1 MRVRVDVVR
10 SVVAV
15 RSTIYEVAKR
25 SGVSTATVSRVM
37 SEGKGFSPAT
47 GERVRATAAELGWVP
62 NGPARGLASRRTG
75 IVGLIFPDLGG
86 SGQAEEESAL
96 YVDQVIR
103 GAERA
108 ATSAGDAV
116 LIAATQSASGRKL
129 AFSVAGKVDGL
140 VVLARSLPDDDVV
153 ALSKI
158 VPVVMLANRLARK
171 GPDYVEADNRG
182 GSRAVTAHLIGVH
195 GYTDV
200 IFLSGPAQ
208 SPDSDERF
216 AGFRDALR
224 HAGLPEPPRPAASGD
239 FTEAGGAV
247 AVRALI
253 AADRRPRAIVC
264 GNDEMA
270 LGALTAL
277 RSARLRVPADVAVTG
292 FDDISAG
299 RHVRP
304 ALTTVR
310 QPMRELGERSVQLLF
325 ERIGDRDRERQSVM
339 LPTDVIVRRS
349 CGCTSRPM
357 IGRGSR

>member
-1 MRVRVDVVR
+1 M
-10 SVVAV
+10 AV

-37 SEGKGFSPAT
+37 AEGRGFSAET

-62 NGPARGLASRRTG
+62 NGPARGLASKRTG

-116 LIAATQSASGRKL
+116 LIAATRSASGRKL
-129 AFSVAGKVDGL
+129 AFAVAGKVDGL

-153 ALSKI
+153 ALSRI
-158 VPVVMLANRLARK
+158 VPVVMLANRLARS

-182 GSRAVTAHLIGVH
+182 GARAMTAHLIGVH
-195 GYTDV
+195 GYADL
-200 IFLSGPAQ
+200 IFLAGPEM
-208 SPDSDERF
+208 SPDSEERF
-216 AGFRDALR
+216 VGFRDALR
-224 HAGLPEPPRPAASGD
+224 HAGLREPDRPAASGD
-239 FTEAGGAV
+239 FTEAGGAA

-253 AADRRPRAIVC
+253 GRGRRPRAIVC

-277 RSARLRVPADVAVTG
+277 RAARLRVPSDVAVTG

-310 QPMRELGERSVQLLF
+310 QPMGELGERSVELLF
-325 ERIGDRDRERQSVM
+325 ERIVDRDRGRQSVM
-339 LPTDVIVRRS
+339 LPTEVVIRRS

-357 IGRGSR
+357 ISRGAR

>member
-1 MRVRVDVVR
+1 
-10 SVVAV
+10 VAV

-37 SEGKGFSPAT
+37 SEGKGFSAAT

-116 LIAATQSASGRKL
+116 LIAATRSASGRKL
-129 AFSVAGKVDGL
+129 AFSVACKVDGL
-140 VVLARSLPDDDVV
+140 VILARSLSDDDVV

-158 VPVVMLANRLARK
+158 VPVVTLANRLART

-182 GSRAVTAHLIGVH
+182 GSRAITAHLIGVH

-200 IFLSGPAQ
+200 IFLAGPSH
-208 SPDSDERF
+208 SPDSDQRF
-216 AGFRDALR
+216 AGYQQALR
-224 HAGLPEPPRPAASGD
+224 EAGLPVPARPAARGD
-239 FTEAGGAV
+239 FTESGGAA

-253 AADRRPRAIVC
+253 AGGSAPRAIVC

-270 LGALTAL
+270 LGALTVL
-277 RSARLRVPADVAVTG
+277 RAARLRVPGDVAVTG
-292 FDDISAG
+292 FDDISAA
-299 RHVRP
+299 RHVGP
-304 ALTTVR
+304 AISTVR
-310 QPMRELGERSVQLLF
+310 QPMRELGERSVRLLF
-325 ERIGDRDRERQSVM
+325 ERIADRDRGRQSVL
-339 LPTDVIVRRS
+339 LPTEVVIRRS
-349 CGCTSRPM
+349 CGCANHPM
-357 IGRGSR
+357 ISRGSVW

>member
-1 MRVRVDVVR
+1 M
-10 SVVAV
+10 AV

-37 SEGKGFSPAT
+37 AEGRGFSAET

-62 NGPARGLASRRTG
+62 NGPARGLASKRTG

-116 LIAATQSASGRKL
+116 LIAATRSASGRKL
-129 AFSVAGKVDGL
+129 AFAVAGKVDGL

-153 ALSKI
+153 ALSRI
-158 VPVVMLANRLARK
+158 VPVVMLANRLARS

-182 GSRAVTAHLIGVH
+182 GARAMTAHLIGLH
-195 GYTDV
+195 GYADL
-200 IFLSGPAQ
+200 IFLAGPQ
-208 SPDSDERF
+208 KSPDSEERF

-224 HAGLPEPPRPAASGD
+224 HAGLREPDRPAASGD
-239 FTEAGGAV
+239 FTEAGGAA

-253 AADRRPRAIVC
+253 RRGRRPRAIVC

-277 RSARLRVPADVAVTG
+277 RAARLRVPSDVAVTG

-310 QPMRELGERSVQLLF
+310 QPMRELGERSVELLF
-325 ERIGDRDRERQSVM
+325 ERIVDRDRGRKSVM
-339 LPTDVIVRRS
+339 LPTEVVIRRS

-357 IGRGSR
+357 ISRGAT